1 MKALRS
7 GRMAKDIEYVKIE
20 MDEDSLADMPDS
32 EKLKFLVKIAFA
44 NYKTLRAHGEILFGN
59 GKTGLCQEITSIC
72 LNIKGIWAVLIGGGG
87 IIIGVLVKIAVG

>member
-1 MKALRS
+1 
-7 GRMAKDIEYVKIE
+7 MAKNIEYVKIE
-20 MDEDSLADMPDS
+20 MDEESIADMPDS

-72 LNIKGIWAVLIGGGG
+72 LNIKGLWAVLIGGGG

>member
-1 MKALRS
+1 MNALRS

-72 LNIKGIWAVLIGGGG
+72 LNIKGLWAVLIGGGG

>member
-1 MKALRS
+1 
-7 GRMAKDIEYVKIE
+7 MAKDIEYVKIE
-20 MDEDSLADMPDS
+20 MNEDSLADMPDS

-72 LNIKGIWAVLIGGGG
+72 LNIKGLWAVLIGGGG

>member
-1 MKALRS
+1 
-7 GRMAKDIEYVKIE
+7 MAKNIEYVKIE
-20 MDEDSLADMPDS
+20 MDEESIADMPDS

-72 LNIKGIWAVLIGGGG
+72 LNIKGLWAVLIGGGG
-87 IIIGVLVKIAVG
+87 IIIGVLAKIAVG

>member
-1 MKALRS
+1 
-7 GRMAKDIEYVKIE
+7 MAKDIEYVKIE

>member
-1 MKALRS
+1 
-7 GRMAKDIEYVKIE
+7 MAKDIEYVKIE

-32 EKLKFLVKIAFA
+32 DKLKFLVKIAFA

>member
-1 MKALRS
+1 MV
-7 GRMAKDIEYVKIE
+7 KDIEYVKIE

>member
-1 MKALRS
+1 
-7 GRMAKDIEYVKIE
+7 MAKDIEYVKIE

-72 LNIKGIWAVLIGGGG
+72 LNIKGLWAVLIGGGG

>member
-1 MKALRS
+1 
-7 GRMAKDIEYVKIE
+7 MAKGIEYVKIE

-72 LNIKGIWAVLIGGGG
+72 LNIKGLWAVLIGGGG

>member
-1 MKALRS
+1 
-7 GRMAKDIEYVKIE
+7 MAKDIEYVKIE

-32 EKLKFLVKIAFA
+32 DKLKFLVKIAFA

-72 LNIKGIWAVLIGGGG
+72 LNIKGLWAVLIGGGG

>member
-1 MKALRS
+1 
-7 GRMAKDIEYVKIE
+7 MAKDIEYVKIE

-72 LNIKGIWAVLIGGGG
+72 LNIKGLWAVLIGGGG
-87 IIIGVLVKIAVG
+87 IIIGGLVKIAVG

>member
-1 MKALRS
+1 
-7 GRMAKDIEYVKIE
+7 MAKNIEYVKIE
-20 MDEDSLADMPDS
+20 MDEESIADMPDS

-44 NYKTLRAHGEILFGN
+44 NYKTLRAHSEILFGN

-72 LNIKGIWAVLIGGGG
+72 LNIKGLWAVLIGGGG

>member
-72 LNIKGIWAVLIGGGG
+72 LNIKGLWAVLIGGGG

>member
-1 MKALRS
+1 
-7 GRMAKDIEYVKIE
+7 MAKDIEYVKIE

-72 LNIKGIWAVLIGGGG
+72 LNIKGLWAVLIGGGG
-87 IIIGVLVKIAVG
+87 IIIGVLAKIAVG

>member
-1 MKALRS
+1 
-7 GRMAKDIEYVKIE
+7 MAKDIEYVKIE

-59 GKTGLCQEITSIC
+59 GNTGLCQEITSIC
-72 LNIKGIWAVLIGGGG
+72 LNIKGLWAVLIGGGG

>member
-1 MKALRS
+1 MV
-7 GRMAKDIEYVKIE
+7 KDIEYVKIE

-59 GKTGLCQEITSIC
+59 GKTGLCQEISTIC
-72 LNIKGIWAVLIGGGG
+72 LNIKGLWAVLIGGGG